1 MSDNF
6 DSPPTANYGRASI
19 IRCLI
24 IAAVQ
29 VGGSLLLTLASK
41 HGMID
46 RDIATRGVMVLI
58 GLGVAAYGNTMP
70 KMLDGPPPP
79 SVATAALRQ
88 AVSRTGGW
96 ALMLAG
102 LAYAALWAFAP
113 RDVAQVGG
121 LVAVGAGL
129 AAMIGNF
136 VWRVFAYE
144 RARYSCR
151 HPS

>member
-1 MSDNF
+1 MSDKIESRATSN
-6 DSPPTANYGRASI
+6 NGRASV
-19 IRCLI
+19 IRALV

-29 VGGSLLLTLASK
+29 VGGALLLSLASK
-41 HGMID
+41 RGMID
-46 RDIATRGVMVLI
+46 KDIATRGVMVLI

-70 KMLDGPPPP
+70 KLLDGPPPP
-79 SVATAALRQ
+79 SLATAALRQ
-88 AVSRTGGW
+88 AVTRTGGW
-96 ALMLAG
+96 AMMLAG
-102 LAYAALWAFAP
+102 VAYAAVWAFAP

-136 VWRVFAYE
+136 AWRVFTYE

-151 HPS
+151 HPG